1 MLFIIPILRSSA
13 KISTHHTDHEGVAVL
28 DPARTLASP
37 GSQSSCHGSP
47 AWISQG
53 LAPPGRADEPG
64 KAKGFS
70 ISGPGV
76 CDMIVDLEHF
86 CYIYKYILTYS
97 GFSRR
102 PAFSPITS
110 RRLGSLGSA
119 FHKSNLRSAVDG
131 ASLDTLSLITR
142 SEKKHW

>member
-76 CDMIVDLEHF
+76 CDMIVIWNIF
-86 CYIYKYILTYS
+86 VIYINILTYS

-142 SEKKHW
+142 SGKKHW